1 MIRSLYFQPNR
12 PLQLDLEPGEA
23 IRALRNRRGLLWL
36 DFVGEPPE
44 TCEPILKSFG
54 FHPLAID
61 DALQETH
68 SPKIDDWG
76 DYVYLVINYM
86 RLNGHEQDHW
96 DTEVDEL
103 DIFLGPNYVVT
114 HHDHPVPA
122 IDTVIA
128 NCQRDPRYL
137 REGADHLLYKII
149 DYVVAGYMPIVERVD
164 EAIDE
169 IEDQVFD
176 RPSPRT
182 LERIF
187 ALKRVLLAMRRIL
200 LPQRE
205 VLNKLARDDYAV
217 VDRKDRIFFRDIY
230 DHLVRLHDLNETMR
244 DLVGGALDTYLS
256 VVNNRMNEVMKTL
269 TIITTLF
276 MPLSF
281 IAAVFGM
288 NFFLPNAGDAVWEL
302 MTRPAFFAVVVILV
316 VTPVLMYT
324 WMRRRTWV

>member
-1 MIRSLYFQPNR
+1 MIRTIFFQTGK
-12 PLQLDLEPGEA
+12 PLQTDLDPATLS
-23 IRALRNRRGLLWL
+23 RTVRNRKGLLWL
-36 DFVGEPPE
+36 DFESEAPE
-44 TCEPILKSFG
+44 VCQPILESFG
-54 FHPLAID
+54 FHQLAID

-76 DYVYLVINYM
+76 DYIYLVINYM
-86 RLNGHEQDHW
+86 HLNGEEKENW

-103 DIFLGPNYVVT
+103 DIFLGPNYVIT

-122 IDTVIA
+122 IDAVRA
-128 NCQRDPRYL
+128 NCHRDPRYL
-137 REGADHLLYKII
+137 LEGADHLLYKII
-149 DYVVAGYMPIVERVD
+149 DYVVTNYMPIVERID
-164 EAIDE
+164 EEIDE

-176 RPSPRT
+176 RPSPQTLARLFTLKRT
-182 LERIF
+182 L
-187 ALKRVLLAMRRIL
+187 LSMRRIL

-217 VDRKDRIFFRDIY
+217 IDRKDRIFFRDIY
-230 DHLVRLHDLNETMR
+230 DHLVRLHDLNESLR

-276 MPLSF
+276 MPLTF
-281 IAAVFGM
+281 VTGFFGQ
-288 NFFLPNAGDAVWEL
+288 NFFEPLGLMKPWTSNPSFFIMLGITVLLPAG
-302 MTRPAFFAVVVILV
+302 
-316 VTPVLMYT
+316 MYL